1 MATREQRILER
12 VRFIKRTI
20 VLGAA
25 RTTAL
30 DNLRAKYHIGEGR
43 LRAICLFQGGCDYWN

>member
-1 MATREQRILER
+1 MTKKQR
-12 VRFIKRTI
+12 VRAEVAYIKRTI

-30 DNLRAKYHIGEGR
+30 DLVKQKYELAEDHLRKW
-43 LRAICLFQGGCDYWN
+43 CLGVGGCDYWT